1 MAYQTIQASPTHTP
15 RGWHISE
22 EEIHGGQ
29 SYERLERRGTLCTSG
44 SRRNLPYGHG
54 GLDRSGASPYFLEL
68 FDVKHLLIRIGRY
81 QNVITREE
89 VQTGTDGDQ

>member
-1 MAYQTIQASPTHTP
+1 MEVNLMNVLK
-15 RGWHISE
+15 E
-22 EEIHGGQ
+22 EGPSVHLAVGK
-29 SYERLERRGTLCTSG
+29 
-44 SRRNLPYGHG
+44 NLPYGHG
-54 GLDRSGASPYFLEL
+54 GLHRSGASPYFLEL